1 MNNVSKSS
9 YLLKNTLIF
18 TIGNIGP
25 RLISFFF
32 IPLYTN
38 ILTTSQYGVVDL
50 VAILC
55 TVLAPVVTL
64 NIAESV
70 MRFGLDKDANKE
82 KNTQCGTVVYL
93 ISIVWSLFLIPICQ
107 LVPMLSSYSL
117 YIFFYIVSFAAC
129 QLYLCDLRGKELLF
143 QYSIGNLLQTVLIA
157 VFNILFLVTLQM
169 EIKGY
174 LLAYITSNCIVSI
187 YAILIGKG
195 YKSFKL
201 YGVDKCLLKNMI
213 SYSIVLMPNTFMWWI
228 MNSSDRV
235 MISYMLG
242 PTLNGIYAISY
253 KIPTLMSIL
262 SNIFNQ
268 AWGYSAIRENG
279 SKDEEVYNNTIFR
292 MLTAFVIITAL
303 ALIMIIKP
311 FLKIYVSSSYYS
323 AWKYTPFLI
332 IGYVYLTLAT
342 FMATSYTVHKDS
354 FGYLFSGMF
363 GAIFNIVMN
372 YCLIPIAMVYGA
384 AFSTC
389 ISYILVF
396 FFRLFHTRKYIRYD
410 INNKE
415 FIIGSLLLIL
425 SAILMFWNSKYAFIA
440 EGGLLLIAICLFFKT
455 WSPLFKRLFSINRK

>member
-1 MNNVSKSS
+1 
-9 YLLKNTLIF
+9 
-18 TIGNIGP
+18 
-25 RLISFFF
+25 
-32 IPLYTN
+32 
-38 ILTTSQYGVVDL
+38 
-50 VAILC
+50 
-55 TVLAPVVTL
+55 
-64 NIAESV
+64 
-70 MRFGLDKDANKE
+70 
-82 KNTQCGTVVYL
+82 
-93 ISIVWSLFLIPICQ
+93 
-107 LVPMLSSYSL
+107 
-117 YIFFYIVSFAAC
+117 
-129 QLYLCDLRGKELLF
+129 
-143 QYSIGNLLQTVLIA
+143 
-157 VFNILFLVTLQM
+157 
-169 EIKGY
+169 
-174 LLAYITSNCIVSI
+174 
-187 YAILIGKG
+187 
-195 YKSFKL
+195 
-201 YGVDKCLLKNMI
+201 
-213 SYSIVLMPNTFMWWI
+213 
-228 MNSSDRV
+228 
-235 MISYMLG
+235 
-242 PTLNGIYAISY
+242 
-253 KIPTLMSIL
+253 MSIL

>member
-187 YAILIGKG
+187 YAILMGKG